1 MLLLQVTCRGQRS
14 FEVNYLYFQLTI
26 FKYLLHSQM
35 KSNCNQTWVIGA
47 LGEPLCYATVA
58 GHMSRSKVIS
68 GQLLILPV
76 DHFQIPPAGTDEV
89 QLQPNL
95 GHRCTR
101 GTFMFMLLLQ
111 VTCRGQRSFE
121 VNFLNILSVDHF
133 QIPPAGTDES

>member
-1 MLLLQVTCRGQRS
+1 MLLYEQNTCRGQI
-14 FEVNYLYFQLTI
+14 FHFIYQNYTYGFKFRLT
-26 FKYLLHSQM
+26 FVKYLLQTQM

-47 LGEPLCYATVA
+47 LGEPSCYATVA

-89 QLQPNL
+89 HLEPNL

-101 GTFMFMLLLQ
+101 GTFMLCYC
-111 VTCRGQRSFE
+111 CRSHVEVKGHLRST
-121 VNFLNILSVDHF
+121 S
-133 QIPPAGTDES
+133 